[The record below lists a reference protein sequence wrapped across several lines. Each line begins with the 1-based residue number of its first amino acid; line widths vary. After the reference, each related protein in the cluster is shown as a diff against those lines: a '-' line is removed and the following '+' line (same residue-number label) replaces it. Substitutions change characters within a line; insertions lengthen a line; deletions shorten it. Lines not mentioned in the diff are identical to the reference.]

1 VRRFYRVV
9 GPFAILIFLAA
20 CDANGLD
27 EGGLIRARASLAH
40 HATSSGTPIQHV
52 VFIIQENRSFNNF
65 FMGYPGAKTQ
75 NYGYDTDGDKIPLHS
90 QDLAQAWD
98 LNHFSEGYFA
108 DCDGRGKLAGTR
120 CKMDGWN
127 SIGAGFGAPKNPAYA
142 YVPRSEIKPY
152 WDMAKQYVLA
162 DHMFAS
168 NLDGSFISHQYAVA
182 AYASEAVDAPQSYW
196 GCDGGPQDTLPTLT
210 EQRTY
215 GAPIVAC
222 FNNATIASE
231 ADAAG
236 VSWRF
241 YAGSITGDGALWNAY
256 QADSP
261 IYNGPDW
268 TNDVISPPSQFLTD
282 IANGQLANVTWI
294 TPTYEDSDHPGL
306 NSSTGPEWVS

>member
-1 VRRFYRVV
+1 
-9 GPFAILIFLAA
+9 
-20 CDANGLD
+20 
-27 EGGLIRARASLAH
+27 
-40 HATSSGTPIQHV
+40 
-52 VFIIQENRSFNNF
+52 
-65 FMGYPGAKTQ
+65 MGYPGAKTQ

-182 AYASEAVDAPQSYW
+182 AYASGAVDCSAVVLGMRRRPAGHAANPHRAAHLW
-196 GCDGGPQDTLPTLT
+196 
-210 EQRTY
+210 R
-215 GAPIVAC
+215 
-222 FNNATIASE
+222 
-231 ADAAG
+231 ADRG
-236 VSWRF
+236 VF
-241 YAGSITGDGALWNAY
+241 
-256 QADSP
+256 
-261 IYNGPDW
+261 
-268 TNDVISPPSQFLTD
+268 
-282 IANGQLANVTWI
+282 
-294 TPTYEDSDHPGL
+294 
-306 NSSTGPEWVS
+306 